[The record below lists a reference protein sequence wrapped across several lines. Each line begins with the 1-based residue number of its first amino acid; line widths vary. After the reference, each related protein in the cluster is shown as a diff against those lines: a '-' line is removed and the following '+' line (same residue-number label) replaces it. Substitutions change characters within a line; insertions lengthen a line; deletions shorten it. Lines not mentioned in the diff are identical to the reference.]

1 MLKLAF
7 YTCFYGGPENPAY
20 RVPVA
25 PSDKY
30 PCFYITNNSDMVQQ
44 LAGTRWVPVF
54 DDTPTADN
62 VIESNMVAKRVKTT
76 PHTFP
81 VLRDFDY
88 LCFLDSKLE
97 HVDEHKVELLIDRHF
112 VEQNLAVLMRQ
123 HPFVPDSVLFEFRI
137 SMNQPR
143 YQLEHDKIARYI
155 ESQVQSGLA
164 VTTGYHCACGFI
176 IRNMKHPQTNVI
188 GDMWLEHIQQCGIQ
202 DQISFFFVKQHFRG
216 VIYAFTEVPFVNA

>member
-7 YTCFYGGPENPAY
+7 YTCFYGGSENPAY

-25 PSDKY
+25 PSERY
-30 PCFYITNNSDMVQQ
+30 PCFYITNNSDMVQK

-97 HVDEHKVELLIDRHF
+97 HVFRDDVEKIVRSLN
-112 VEQNLAVLMRQ
+112 ELMSFLGVRFG
-123 HPFVPDSVLFEFRI
+123 PRIPCLEF
-137 SMNQPR
+137 
-143 YQLEHDKIARYI
+143 
-155 ESQVQSGLA
+155 
-164 VTTGYHCACGFI
+164 
-176 IRNMKHPQTNVI
+176 
-188 GDMWLEHIQQCGIQ
+188 
-202 DQISFFFVKQHFRG
+202 FRC
-216 VIYAFTEVPFVNA
+216 VRFDLQMPCL